1 METSEKL
8 PTLVVAG
15 TTVKFI
21 RDYDLNPASW
31 TSTAYFTN
39 SANSYSVTASDNGD
53 GRFLFDASAAVTSTW
68 VAGDY
73 KLSIQYTDGS
83 ETYVAEVTSV
93 LVEPALGSATDVRSH
108 AKKVLDALESTLE
121 GKASQDQLSYSI
133 RGRSLSR
140 MSPGELLE
148 WRDKYKAEYKR
159 EVDAE
164 NIANG
169 MGTSS
174 VIRVR
179 F

>member
-15 TTVKFI
+15 TTLKFI
-21 RDYDLNPASW
+21 RDYDLDPASW

-53 GRFLFDASAAVTSTW
+53 GRFLFNASAAVTTAW

-73 KLSIQYTDGS
+73 KLSIQSTDGS
-83 ETYVAEVTSV
+83 ETYVIEAGSV

-108 AKKVLDALESTLE
+108 AKKVLDALEAMLE

-140 MSPGELLE
+140 MSPAELLD
-148 WRDKYKAEYKR
+148 WRDRYRSEVNR
-159 EVDAE
+159 EKQKED
-164 NIANG
+164 IKNG
-169 MGTSS
+169 LGNSS